1 MKSTALTIL
10 AASAAALA
18 LSACGDSERTA
29 TAETSVAEAEVTTE
43 MPQGAVTD
51 AQLEAAAN
59 RAAAN
64 ASQPQEGALTP
75 NGETSPTDPAMQ
87 QTAPAQ

>member
-1 MKSTALTIL
+1 MKVTTLIAL
-10 AASAAALA
+10 AATAAAGLA
-18 LSACGDSERTA
+18 LSACGDGERTA

-43 MPQGAVTD
+43 MPEGAVSD

-64 ASQPQEGALTP
+64 ASQPQPGALTP
-75 NGETSPTDPAMQ
+75 GTEG
-87 QTAPAQ
+87 QTQTTPVQ